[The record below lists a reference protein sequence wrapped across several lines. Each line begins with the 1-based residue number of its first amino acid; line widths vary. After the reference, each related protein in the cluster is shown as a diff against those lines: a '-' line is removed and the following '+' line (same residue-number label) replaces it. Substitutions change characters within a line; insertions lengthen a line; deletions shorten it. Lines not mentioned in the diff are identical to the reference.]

1 MLQVLLIIFLIS
13 LFYLSIANRMTTYV
27 NVLALQGVLLFFVA
41 FLELKSINT
50 LNLILI
56 LLETI
61 IFKSLAVPIFLKYV
75 LKRNHITREAE
86 PYVPNFVS
94 LIITTVIVVT
104 TILLSNTMEES
115 YLDKMY
121 FVVALS
127 TLFTG
132 LYFIASRRKII
143 THVMG
148 YLVIENG
155 VFVLSLAVGNE
166 MPMLVNL
173 GIMLDI
179 FASVLIL
186 GIFLNKIGDVFKDI
200 DVNQLTNL
208 KDYWRMYNLIIYN
221 LRSKYTNFFSTN

>member
-1 MLQVLLIIFLIS
+1 MLHVLLIVFLIS
-13 LFYLSIANRMTTYV
+13 LFYMSIANRMSTYV
-27 NVLALQGVLLFFVA
+27 NVLAMQGILLFFVA
-41 FLELKSINT
+41 FLELKHINT

-61 IFKSLAVPIFLKYV
+61 IFKSLAVPIFLNYV

-86 PYVPNFVS
+86 PYLPNFVS

-132 LYFIASRRKII
+132 LYFIATRRKII

-148 YLVIENG
+148 YLIIENG

-186 GIFLNKIGDVFKDI
+186 GVFLNKIGDVFKDI

-208 KDYWRMYNLIIYN
+208 KDY
-221 LRSKYTNFFSTN
+221 

>member
-1 MLQVLLIIFLIS
+1 MLHVLLIVFLIS
-13 LFYLSIANRMTTYV
+13 LFYLSIANRMTNYV
-27 NVLALQGVLLFFVA
+27 NVLAMQGILLFFVA
-41 FLELKSINT
+41 FFELKNINT

-56 LLETI
+56 LLETV
-61 IFKSLAVPIFLKYV
+61 IFKSLAVPLFLKYI
-75 LKRNHITREAE
+75 LKRNNITREAE
-86 PYVPNFVS
+86 PYLPNFVS
-94 LIITTVIVVT
+94 LIITTAIVIT
-104 TILLSNTMEES
+104 TIILSNTMEEGK
-115 YLDKMY
+115 LDKMF

-186 GIFLNKIGDVFKDI
+186 GVFLNKIGDVFKDI

-208 KDYWRMYNLIIYN
+208 KDYWR
-221 LRSKYTNFFSTN
+221 